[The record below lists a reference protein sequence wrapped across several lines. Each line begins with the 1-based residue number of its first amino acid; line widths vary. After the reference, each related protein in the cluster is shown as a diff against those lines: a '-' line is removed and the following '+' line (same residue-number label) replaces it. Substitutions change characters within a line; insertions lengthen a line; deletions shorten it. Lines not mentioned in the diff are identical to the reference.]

1 MFHVKHRK
9 VSMAANSNYVIEE
22 RKKRR
27 FIFFGKKQ
35 TVYQVVILHN
45 LEDKLV
51 VFESLDYAEAFLFK
65 AKCEMA
71 EKSIQRPPEYI

>member
-1 MFHVKHRK
+1 
-9 VSMAANSNYVIEE
+9 MAANSHYAIEE
-22 RKKRR
+22 RVKRR
-27 FIFFGKKQ
+27 FIFFGKQK

-65 AKCEMA
+65 ARCENA
-71 EKSIQRPPEYI
+71 EKVIQRPPEYI